1 MAKAKEAEPRL
12 FHRIAKVTMGRL
24 DSFVEAQHLSN
35 TIWAF
40 ATSKIVHK
48 PLFEAVADIAIERK
62 EEFSPQQVSNLIWAY
77 SFIPVGIVN
86 QVLCKHFESVIF
98 KSVDDCDN
106 QFFANV
112 AWAYAVANVD
122 SHLLFDGNSEFIQKI
137 VSRNREFNLEALC
150 QLHQF
155 ILWRKEL
162 KAEMPFPPHFE
173 RLCYKSYI
181 SRDPSPSA
189 FQDYVMNEMKSIGL
203 EPQEEFMTS
212 TGYSLDALVKV
223 NDEQVGIEVDGP
235 FHFAGQGLP
244 LGKMTLKHR
253 QVLNLT
259 GVKIVSIPYWEW
271 EGSVDKKEYLKTKLD
286 VGGESPVEYDEFKWV
301 L

>member
-12 FHRIAKVTMGRL
+12 FNLIAKVTMGRL

-40 ATSKIVHK
+40 ATSKIAHK
-48 PLFEAVADIAIERK
+48 PLFEAAADIAIERK

-77 SFIPVGIVN
+77 SFIPVGTVN
-86 QVLCKHFESVIF
+86 HVLCKHFEPVIF
-98 KSVDDCDN
+98 KLVDDCN
-106 QFFANV
+106 TQFFANI
-112 AWAYAVANVD
+112 AWAYAVANFD
-122 SHLLFDGNSEFIQKI
+122 SHLLFDKSSPFIQKI
-137 VSRNREFNLEALC
+137 ILRYREFNLEALC

-162 KAEMPFPPHFE
+162 KAEMPFPLHFE
-173 RLCYKSYI
+173 RLCYKSYV
-181 SRDPSPSA
+181 SRGPSPSA
-189 FQDYVMNEMKSIGL
+189 FQDNVINELKSMGL

-235 FHFAGQGLP
+235 FHFAGQRLP

-253 QVLNLT
+253 QVSNLA
-259 GVKIVSIPYWEW
+259 GVRLVSIPYWEW
-271 EGSVDKKEYLKTKLD
+271 GGCVDKKEYLKTKLD
-286 VGGESPVEYDEFKWV
+286 LVGESPAEDFTWV